1 MEKKKTLSH
10 LRKREEKKHRLKIE
24 PKSRKKKK
32 SFRLMAS
39 KLASMASK
47 RSSMPSRLLSLPE
60 ELQHEVIYRTPVEAL
75 IQSATLCKR
84 WTALLTNKKVIH
96 THLDRSA
103 ERFIRTVDTVNVVDP
118 VTRRR
123 SSTSPVPREFQ
134 DPNNTDALLHCDGLM
149 LCRLRGCHVKRFEP
163 EDPRRPQI
171 AIWNPVL
178 RKVKWIMPSD
188 CVSAYNNFGLGY
200 KNRGDYLILRFPQIQ
215 YKFVEG
221 ENPVEIYELKNESWR
236 TLEHVKVDW
245 VVDRSCQGVSVLGNM
260 YWVVAPEKKKKRKSY
275 ILGFN
280 FTVETFNDVCL
291 CPPPPLSCGGD
302 RYLSCYSKDRLS
314 LLQEDTKSRKIEV
327 WLSNNLADASVSLTK
342 HFSVASPDHLVLK
355 PREFTSYPV
364 YCFVKPKSIVAW
376 CEGAARQGQRFCT
389 YCTLYEIGED
399 ALGNSTETERN
410 CDERRWLPDF
420 CGHVYVPS
428 LVWL

>member
-1 MEKKKTLSH
+1 MYVGFENLSRLKILYSLIWIMKVVVEKKKKKKKEA
-10 LRKREEKKHRLKIE
+10 RGEKNRLKIE

-32 SFRLMAS
+32 SFRIMAS

-118 VTRRR
+118 VTRIC

-327 WLSNNLADASVSLTK
+327 WLSNNLADAI
-342 HFSVASPDHLVLK
+342 VL
-355 PREFTSYPV
+355 
-364 YCFVKPKSIVAW
+364 C
-376 CEGAARQGQRFCT
+376 
-389 YCTLYEIGED
+389 
-399 ALGNSTETERN
+399 
-410 CDERRWLPDF
+410 
-420 CGHVYVPS
+420 
-428 LVWL
+428 